1 MIFESRLISEIQKLI
16 EEDLNSRHRELG
28 SGAMVS
34 GEIDAATAGMRF
46 ARAVGGIAG
55 LKAALQHIEQAEKN
69 LSIRPKKGEL

>member
-1 MIFESRLISEIQKLI
+1 
-16 EEDLNSRHRELG
+16 
-28 SGAMVS
+28 MV
-34 GEIDAATAGMRF
+34 GTDDAVVAGMRF